1 MAVMVASA
9 GPNRVAR
16 GRRVK
21 SCCSGFISE
30 PPQLKTE
37 GGLDSQA
44 ALGPSGPVSR
54 VLYPHRASG
63 GGDHLSGAAV
73 TRRLKRP
80 TRGLRAPH
88 EDDPAR
94 AHGARRLHSPPIWP
108 CSGWGLPSRPVTR
121 PLVRSYRT
129 VSPLPALAGGEP
141 LAVWSLWHFPSGRPA
156 WALPSTLPGGART
169 FLGRPKADRSEE

>member
-63 GGDHLSGAAV
+63 SGDHLSGAAV

-80 TRGLRAPH
+80 TRGRSQASPQSPYLALLRVGFAQPAGHPAAGALLPH
-88 EDDPAR
+88 R
-94 AHGARRLHSPPIWP
+94 FTL
-108 CSGWGLPSRPVTR
+108 
-121 PLVRSYRT
+121 
-129 VSPLPALAGGEP
+129 
-141 LAVWSLWHFPSGRPA
+141 
-156 WALPSTLPGGART
+156 TLPEWEGRSVSVALSVASPR
-169 FLGRPKADRSEE
+169 LGVTH